1 ILWTSSESTSSAITS
16 TSASRTSSTSQALQ
30 SQFSFLTASS
40 LVLPTMSTTS
50 TSTQPTVIQ
59 TDPDAAMTTSTPAT
73 TQSGTPTTTIAFPS
87 ALPTRIVPVGG
98 VNPEKDTDQLKGYSL
113 ISLLF
118 TNQLSWVFVTQHAEA
133 TGQLFAYTPQMIETA
148 LGLGDN
154 QVKTFALQAFTPASF
169 TGDASEIRT
178 MFLAYIPSDQSPLY
192 SDQTSTIPAQLASL
206 LDPSL
211 PINAVST
218 GSSGTTT
225 PSSGSNPSGSN
236 GQTNVESTTDKS
248 RRDAIIGV
256 CTAFG
261 VVFAA
266 VIGFFIYKKAQR
278 KREQAHR
285 PISPMYERGGRTPED
300 RPRSFFFAEDSLRG
314 YPNAAGAHA
323 VTDDYNYRQA
333 PSHRRVPIQTS
344 AISAP
349 VLRESSLNW

>member
-1 ILWTSSESTSSAITS
+1 MT
-16 TSASRTSSTSQALQ
+16 
-30 SQFSFLTASS
+30 
-40 LVLPTMSTTS
+40 TTS
-50 TSTQPTVIQ
+50 TSTSVTVIQ
-59 TDPDAAMTTSTPAT
+59 TDPDAVMTTSAST
-73 TQSGTPTTTIAFPS
+73 TQAGTPTTTVAFPS
-87 ALPTRIVPVGG
+87 ALPTRIVPLVGG
-98 VNPEKDTDQLKGYSL
+98 VNPERDADQLKGYSL

-118 TNQLSWVFVTQHAEA
+118 NSQLNWAFVTQHAEA
-133 TGQLFAYTPQMIETA
+133 TGQLFAYTPVMIQNA
-148 LGLGDN
+148 LGLSAD
-154 QVKTFALQAFTPASF
+154 QVKTFALQALTPSTF

-178 MFLAYIPSDQSPLY
+178 MFLAYIPSDQVDNLAAQLRAKQSPLY
-192 SDQTSTIPAQLASL
+192 VSQTTTIPAQLASL

-211 PINAVST
+211 PVNAVST

-225 PSSGSNPSGSN
+225 PNSGGNGSSGSN
-236 GQTNVESTTDKS
+236 GQASTEANQDRT

-266 VIGFFIYKKAQR
+266 VIGFFLFKKAQR

-285 PISPMYERGGRTPED
+285 PISPMYEHARTPEE

-314 YPNAAGAHA
+314 YQSGGAHA
-323 VTDDYNYRQA
+323 VTDEYNYRQA